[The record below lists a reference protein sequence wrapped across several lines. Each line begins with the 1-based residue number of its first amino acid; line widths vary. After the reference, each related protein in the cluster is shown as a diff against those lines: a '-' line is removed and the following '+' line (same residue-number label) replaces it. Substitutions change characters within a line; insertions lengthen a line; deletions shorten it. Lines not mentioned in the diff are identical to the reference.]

1 MRTKIDELLNSNARL
16 RQIIEQF
23 RDPSEVQSRE
33 FAKVLVDPLQD
44 LIRQQ
49 KMIEVEM
56 RNVYSAVQPPMTLDP
71 GLVRTDSKMLVRFP
85 LPKDDIH
92 HLREEVAALTA
103 RIEQTRQPE
112 QPEQKETTTD
122 PCPGSRPPSTGQ
134 YL

>member
-33 FAKVLVDPLQD
+33 FAKMLVDPLQD

-49 KMIEVEM
+49 KMIEAEM

-85 LPKDDIH
+85 LPKDDIY
-92 HLREEVAALTA
+92 HLREEVAALRA
-103 RIEQTRQPE
+103 RIEQN
-112 QPEQKETTTD
+112 KTTGAAGAKGD
-122 PCPGSRPPSTGQ
+122 HD
-134 YL
+134 